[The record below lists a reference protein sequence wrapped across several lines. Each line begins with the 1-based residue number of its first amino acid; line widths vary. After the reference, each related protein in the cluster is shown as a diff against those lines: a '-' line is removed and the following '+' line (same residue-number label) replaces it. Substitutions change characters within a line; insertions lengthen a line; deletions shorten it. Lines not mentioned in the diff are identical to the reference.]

1 MYERNAI
8 IFEKYFKRIFG
19 YDEKYNLKENYLKY
33 SNLVDCSASYS
44 TATDSEDKIMQEYDE
59 VANRIKVIQKKQEI
73 LSKECSDYQQK
84 RDVVFQNIAEDAEE
98 IKKMFE
104 ELDKKIEDNN
114 QKIKQNEKEYVE
126 VISSFIEKSAVRNK
140 LGKDRKEVEAD
151 YSQALSLAL
160 ETYKNLNKEI
170 LESARNFNEK
180 TDKIEK
186 ELYDSIKENGKNE
199 KVQFDSNVIKNA
211 IKLEINIQKKEI
223 EILCSCHDKTTRLFS
238 EIKNNKTKIERHQK
252 FIKDSNAKLNFL
264 NALKEYVIQ
273 FLDNE
278 RLTAVNGETEHKK
291 MMKESCKNF
300 EQDLAQINN
309 MYELFLREIA
319 GKANKKM
326 YKELYNFEYL
336 KELER
341 EAKNFESEISKLNFV
356 GTVIDPNHWRIDG
369 MRKIYKVFSD
379 EVTENYERNLSE
391 FEDSAKEETEKEKIV
406 DETVE
411 ENHVKEEKPEKS
423 EDSIQNNI
431 NKLINFDLEDVKN
444 NEDEEDEE
452 DEFDERIDMILG
464 FSNKSS
470 NKNDEETQMPQ
481 KEDSKNELD
490 FIQDDV
496 DDDWDDD
503 DFFEDSDDDFEDEDD
518 DDDNDN
524 FFDDDEQYYDSYK
537 GESEGYAY
545 EKENDEFDDNPWND
559 EEENITKVIY
569 QDDDENEDEFKNTE
583 NKSKRIKG
591 KHNKKEEKRR
601 GLFGKLIK

>member
-8 IFEKYFKRIFG
+8 IFEKYFKKIFG
-19 YDEKYNLKENYLKY
+19 YDEKYNLKDNYLKY

-73 LSKECSDYQQK
+73 LSKECTDYQEK
-84 RDVVFQNIAEDAEE
+84 RDVVFQNIAEDAKN
-98 IKKMFE
+98 IKKLFE
-104 ELDKKIEDNN
+104 ELDKKIEENN
-114 QKIKQNEKEYVE
+114 QKIKQNEKEYIE
-126 VISSFIEKSAVRNK
+126 VISNFIEKSAVRNK
-140 LGKDRKEVEAD
+140 LGKDRKEVEAE

-170 LESARNFNEK
+170 LESARNFSEK
-180 TDKIEK
+180 TEKVEK
-186 ELYDSIKENGKNE
+186 ELYDSIKENGENE
-199 KVQFDSNVIKNA
+199 RVQFDNNVIKNA

-223 EILCSCHDKTTRLFS
+223 EILCSSYDKTTRLFS

-278 RLTAVNGETEHKK
+278 RLTAVNGENEHKK

-300 EQDLAQINN
+300 EQDLIQINN

-326 YKELYNFEYL
+326 YKELYNIEYL

-341 EAKNFESEISKLNFV
+341 EAKKFEAEISKLNFL

-379 EVTENYERNLSE
+379 EVTTNYGRNLLE
-391 FEDSAKEETEKEKIV
+391 FEETTKIEEEKIKEPIAE
-406 DETVE
+406 D
-411 ENHVKEEKPEKS
+411 NQVKEEKNKEKS
-423 EDSIQNNI
+423 EDSIQSNI
-431 NKLINFDLEDVKN
+431 NKLINFELEDVKN

-464 FSNKSS
+464 FSNKYS
-470 NKNDEETQMPQ
+470 NKNDEEPQMSQ
-481 KEDSKNELD
+481 KEDTKNELD

-496 DDDWDDD
+496 GDDWDDD
-503 DFFEDSDDDFEDEDD
+503 DFFEDSDDDFED
-518 DDDNDN
+518 DDNDD

-545 EKENDEFDDNPWND
+545 ERENDEFDDNPWND

-569 QDDDENEDEFKNTE
+569 QDDDENEDDFKNTE